1 MGILDKQTF
10 NTVLGL
16 RDVQPL
22 TPGGRDIASQTHA
35 QGEGTNISI
44 PSEASNLDLSGPPG
58 KYTDNLPK

>member
-22 TPGGRDIASQTHA
+22 TAGGRDIASQTHA
-35 QGEGTNISI
+35 KGEGTNISI
-44 PSEASNLDLSGPPG
+44 PSESSNLDLSGPPG

>member
-35 QGEGTNISI
+35 KGEGTNISI
-44 PSEASNLDLSGPPG
+44 PSESSNLDLAGPPG

>member
-22 TPGGRDIASQTHA
+22 TAGGRDIASQTHA
-35 QGEGTNISI
+35 KGEGTNISI
-44 PSEASNLDLSGPPG
+44 PSESSNLDLAGPPG
-58 KYTDNLPK
+58 K

>member
-1 MGILDKQTF
+1 MGILDNQTF

-35 QGEGTNISI
+35 QGEGTNISVH
-44 PSEASNLDLSGPPG
+44 PPHQ
-58 KYTDNLPK
+58 T